1 VTPRRRA
8 PPAATAGAPDVLEL
22 GIELTAPQ
30 IGEVAAVSVQI
41 PVAMPGESA
50 ATPIAVSDLAQ
61 TLKEIV
67 EGSFPALWVIGEVS
81 DFKMHRNGH
90 WYFTLRDAG
99 AQIRCVVWSR
109 DTRRIIAAPDE
120 GMLVVA
126 RGQLSVYAARSEVQF
141 QVTALQSVGD
151 GLWRKAFD
159 QTRAKLEADGL
170 LDPAR
175 RRRLPPFPRRIGVIT
190 SPDGAALHDIIAVV
204 RRRCPC
210 VEVVAIP
217 AAVQGEGAPDS
228 LCAALALAAR
238 WRGADVIIIGRGG
251 GSREDLWAFNDE
263 RLARAVAASPV
274 PIVSAVGHEV
284 DITICD
290 LVADLRAPTPSAAAE
305 AVVPVLDELV
315 AQARALGT
323 ALRDAACTKVEEAR
337 ATLQATARQATLAS
351 RRIVERGGL
360 QLSAVSGRLNAL
372 SPLATMGRGYT
383 LVFNA
388 DGSLRTSVAGLT
400 TGSAVKIQFLDGTA
414 ETTVSRVDEGA
425 PRGRTRP

>member
-1 VTPRRRA
+1 MRRA
-8 PPAATAGAPDVLEL
+8 GAG
-22 GIELTAPQ
+22 
-30 IGEVAAVSVQI
+30 GEV
-41 PVAMPGESA
+41 
-50 ATPIAVSDLAQ
+50 
-61 TLKEIV
+61 
-67 EGSFPALWVIGEVS
+67 
-81 DFKMHRNGH
+81 
-90 WYFTLRDAG
+90 
-99 AQIRCVVWSR
+99 
-109 DTRRIIAAPDE
+109 
-120 GMLVVA
+120 
-126 RGQLSVYAARSEVQF
+126 
-141 QVTALQSVGD
+141 
-151 GLWRKAFD
+151 
-159 QTRAKLEADGL
+159 
-170 LDPAR
+170 AR
-175 RRRLPPFPRRIGVIT
+175 RRRHHHRK
-190 SPDGAALHDIIAVV
+190 
-204 RRRCPC
+204 
-210 VEVVAIP
+210 
-217 AAVQGEGAPDS
+217 
-228 LCAALALAAR
+228 
-238 WRGADVIIIGRGG
+238 GG

-400 TGSAVKIQFLDGTA
+400 TGSAVRIQFLDGTA